1 MFLFFYK
8 ILHFVPPEADKNVRR
23 CHVEYFGFA
32 QYKLR
37 RYIYGWA
44 SIIFL
49 LFFVSS
55 INAQELYPHVE
66 PASNIPK
73 GVLGIR
79 LANEGYNEINQFRTQ
94 QSLRVMYG
102 FTPKWMATA
111 SFNFSNHHGK
121 ALPADFIRNDRTIGY
136 HTHGIQKGKTYP
148 YSFGNFNLNLK
159 YRFLSIDG
167 EQSHFRMA
175 AYAEGATGNQA
186 HDEAEPSLMG
196 DNGGVGAGLT
206 ATKLQKRFAISAS
219 VGGIVSQ
226 DYIYKKSD
234 STLKISYGNALTYSL
249 SMGLLCL
256 PLKYK
261 NYKQTNVNLYAE
273 FIGKSYEGAKIY
285 SNGKEIIIASVPG
298 LEKGNYIEFRP
309 SVQFIFNS
317 KLRIDL
323 SVSRPI
329 FNRSYVHPKYV
340 FYFTIQRYFYFK

>member
-8 ILHFVPPEADKNVRR
+8 ILHYVQNDKMLGF
-23 CHVEYFGFA
+23 CYVEYFGFA
-32 QYKLR
+32 QYKLHR
-37 RYIYGWA
+37 NICGW
-44 SIIFL
+44 IFIAFL
-49 LFFVSS
+49 IFFTSP
-55 INAQELYPHVE
+55 IKAQELYPHVE

-94 QSLRVMYG
+94 QSLRFMYG
-102 FTPKWMATA
+102 FSPKWMATA

-121 ALPADFIRNDRTIGY
+121 TLPADFIRNDGNIGY
-136 HTHGIQKGKTYP
+136 HTHGTQKGKTYP
-148 YSFGNFNLNLK
+148 YRFENFNLNVK

-196 DNGGVGAGLT
+196 DNGGIGAGLIV
-206 ATKLQKRFAISAS
+206 TKLKKRFAVSAA
-219 VGGIVSQ
+219 VGGIVPQ
-226 DYIYKKSD
+226 DYTYKKSD

-273 FIGKSYEGAKIY
+273 FIGRSYDGAKIY

-317 KLRIDL
+317 KLRMDL
-323 SVSRPI
+323 SMAYPI
-329 FNRSYVHPKYV
+329 LNRSYVHPEYV
-340 FYFTIQRYFYFK
+340 FYFIIQRYFYFK